1 MVTSPIE
8 ASKMMLLAV
17 SLAARRLRAALFL
30 GSWVIC
36 LAGLAAD
43 VPPNS
48 PAATPQSV
56 LKTQASKAKPVAKPT
71 WAELNPEQ
79 QQALEPLAAEW
90 DKLDA
95 FRKKKWLEIARK
107 YAKMKPEEQQRVH
120 ERMRDWIK
128 LTPEQ
133 RRIARESYSRAKKLN
148 PNQKQEHWQQYQQL
162 SEDQKKKLAESA
174 ASKRRVAALP
184 PPTVHNKNAKSVPP
198 IKSAPKPVI
207 EKSVT
212 PEAASIAPLQDSNPP
227 AAK

>member
-1 MVTSPIE
+1 MALHAGNP
-8 ASKMMLLAV
+8 
-17 SLAARRLRAALFL
+17 AARRSRAALFL

-43 VPPNS
+43 MPPS
-48 PAATPQSV
+48 PPAPTHQPP
-56 LKTQASKAKPVAKPT
+56 LKSQAPKAKAIAKPAWT
-71 WAELNPEQ
+71 ELNPEQ
-79 QQALEPLAAEW
+79 QQALEPLATEW

-95 FRKKKWLEIARK
+95 FRKKKWLEIAHR

-120 ERMRDWIK
+120 ERMREWIK

-133 RRIARESYSRAKKLN
+133 RRIARESYARAKRLD

-162 SEDQKKKLAESA
+162 PEEQKKKLAESA
-174 ASKRRVAALP
+174 ASKKHVAALP
-184 PPTVHNKNAKSVPP
+184 SPAIHNKNARSVPP

-212 PEAASIAPLQDSNPP
+212 PEAASVAPLQGTTPP